1 MFRFVPSDPLNAAGG
16 VGLDAVAIAI
26 YAKVDALVDA
36 QGLTFVR
43 RA

>member
-1 MFRFVPSDPLNAAGG
+1 
-16 VGLDAVAIAI
+16 VGLDAVAIEI

-43 RA
+43 GA